1 MEMRTAGTIVK
12 PLLNLTLLMGLFS
25 ASACSLILPFDDEN
39 GPIVLD
45 AAPDSSLTEQICS
58 KYEDNDSLNEA
69 HPIEAGSFTAALCP
83 AGDRDH
89 YAFDVAENQDLTIQ
103 VTFENGNT
111 PAGDLDLILF
121 SQSGQEIAQQ
131 RSTEDEEKMVFSD
144 ENALPPETYIL
155 EIHGFN
161 EQSTNTYTL
170 TLTLQ

>member
-111 PAGDLDLILF
+111 PAGDLDLVNGGYHTWD
-121 SQSGQEIAQQ
+121 SGEQLKYSKKNLMKRWMLDGSGADGWYV
-131 RSTEDEEKMVFSD
+131 S
-144 ENALPPETYIL
+144 L
-155 EIHGFN
+155 EGNF
-161 EQSTNTYTL
+161 
-170 TLTLQ
+170 